1 MRQIVLDTETTG
13 LEVRAGNR
21 ILEIGCVEILNRQ
34 LTGNNLH
41 FYINPER
48 ESEEGALNVHG
59 ITTDFLKD
67 KPKFAQIAEE
77 FRNYVKDA
85 EIIIHNA
92 AFDIAFLDEE
102 FRLVGY
108 PKFEEHVSG
117 VIDSLKMARELH
129 PGRRNSLDAL
139 CERYEISNA
148 HRVLHGALL
157 DSELLAE
164 VYLAMTRG
172 QNTFSMGL
180 EDNTSDTGET
190 LELAPLEE
198 VVVRYAT
205 EAELAE
211 HAEVLKA
218 VDKASKGNCV
228 WNKLNALPESAET
241 EAAAI

>member
-21 ILEIGCVEILNRQ
+21 ILEIGCVELVNRQ

-41 FYINPER
+41 LYINPER

-59 ITTDFLKD
+59 ITTEFLKD
-67 KPKFAQIAEE
+67 KPKFADIAET
-77 FRNYVKDA
+77 FRKYVEGA

-92 AFDIAFLDEE
+92 AFDLAFLDEE

-108 PKFEEHVSG
+108 PKFETV
-117 VIDSLKMARELH
+117 VANVVDSLKMARELH

-139 CERYEISNA
+139 CERYEVSNA

-172 QNTFSMGL
+172 QNTFSMAIEEENDADGNAL
-180 EDNTSDTGET
+180 A
-190 LELAPLEE
+190 LAPLEDVIVQQASE
-198 VVVRYAT
+198 
-205 EAELAE
+205 EELALHE
-211 HAEVLKA
+211 EVLKA
-218 VDKASKGNCV
+218 IDKASKGNCV
-228 WNKLNALPESAET
+228 WNKLNTPVGET
-241 EAAAI
+241 LS